1 MSFRIFFSL
10 SQGESV
16 EELCDKVRTQWKI
29 YQCESIPL
37 EIFQKP
43 KSVSVTKPKSTPN
56 SFCKDAFHAFEI
68 ETTKDE
74 TTNLKRI
81 NEH

>member
-37 EIFQKP
+37 EVFQKP

-56 SFCKDAFHAFEI
+56 SFWKDAFHAFEI
-68 ETTKDE
+68 KTTKDE